1 MANDRSIGG
10 LILVGSIVGILIYL
24 YLIIFYSLLV
34 LMITAFVGVALIL
47 GIMAWIG
54 YTMATAPPPSPLED
68 GAIPGA
74 MPDATP
80 ESVEQPASNG
90 KTEEK
95 NVGGKE

>member
-10 LILVGSIVGILIYL
+10 LILVGSIVGILLYL

-34 LMITAFVGVALIL
+34 LIITAFVGVALIL

-74 MPDATP
+74 MQDATP